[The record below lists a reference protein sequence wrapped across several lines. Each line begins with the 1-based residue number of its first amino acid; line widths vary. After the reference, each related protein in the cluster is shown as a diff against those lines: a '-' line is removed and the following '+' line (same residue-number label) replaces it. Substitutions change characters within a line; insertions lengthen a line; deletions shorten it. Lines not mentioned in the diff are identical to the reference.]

1 MKNIINNSNNI
12 QVVDKVTVFNTL
24 VSKFEE
30 SKNRNPLLLEVASL
44 VAQDI
49 DQELIKSNDV
59 KCELD
64 LDKLFASLTN
74 RLN

>member
-1 MKNIINNSNNI
+1 MKNMINNSI
-12 QVVDKVTVFNTL
+12 QVTDKVTVFNTL

-44 VAQDI
+44 VAEDI

-59 KCELD
+59 RCELD

-74 RLN
+74 KMN